1 MASRL
6 TSRRGGSEI
15 NLHRYLQYAVARDE
29 AGLRVEFGGG
39 APQRPDGGRIDSV
52 AQVPQCRRRALLI
65 GLVIGQAAGDV
76 EGQAGVEIV
85 ELRLVEHV
93 ERLQSQLNVARTVS
107 AQAYIFK
114 QRQVGHV
121 DARTPYDRTRL
132 RARVDVRNGD
142 LREVESRFPADR
154 RLRIAGQDRARAFRP
169 RAADA
174 L

>member
-85 ELRLVEHV
+85 ELRQVE
-93 ERLQSQLNVARTVS
+93 
-107 AQAYIFK
+107 
-114 QRQVGHV
+114 HV

-154 RLRIAGQDRARAFRP
+154 RLRIAGQDR
-169 RAADA
+169 
-174 L
+174 